1 MCGDGGLCLLTVVSY
16 SKNIFFMHL
25 TCYRVCFNVLEA
37 EVSSWPLEGLE
48 IHFLFFV
55 VAWMCGMAPWE

>member
-1 MCGDGGLCLLTVVSY
+1 MFGDGGLCLLTVVSY

-25 TCYRVCFNVLEA
+25 ICYRVCFNVLEA